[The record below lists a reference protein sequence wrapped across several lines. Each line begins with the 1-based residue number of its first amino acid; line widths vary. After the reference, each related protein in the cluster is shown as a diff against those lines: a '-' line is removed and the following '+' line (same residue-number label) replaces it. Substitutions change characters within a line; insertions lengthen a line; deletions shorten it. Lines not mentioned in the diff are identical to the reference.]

1 MGMSGRLL
9 RPKVSGFNPRQ
20 IPDLAAWWDFNDSA
34 TVTIETGIK
43 NVTDKSGNS
52 RTLAQTTTNN
62 QPAWT
67 PSALNGKYVADFDGS
82 NDTLRVSFTIVQPY
96 TVMIVGRFNG
106 TNPNSNQ
113 TMFDGFTGGNRGRVF
128 WASAAATA
136 LSVNAGTALNLPTSP
151 AASATTYAV
160 HEVIFDGAS
169 SYYAWNGSPTV
180 SGNAGSTAPGGVTLG
195 AFGTGGTA
203 HGQVSIAAVLM
214 YSRAL
219 SAAQRTTLRR
229 WLASLYAL
237 TVT

>member
-1 MGMSGRLL
+1 MGMNGRLL

-20 IPDLAAWWDFNDSA
+20 IPDMAAWWDFNDSA

-67 PSALNGKYVADFDGS
+67 PSALNGKYVADFDGT
-82 NDTLRVSFTIVQPY
+82 NDTLRVGFTLVQPY
-96 TVMIVGRFNG
+96 TVFIVGRYNG

-128 WASAAATA
+128 WSGTADTQLGANAGAA
-136 LSVNAGTALNLPTSP
+136 LSLPASP

-160 HEVIFDGAS
+160 HEAIFNGAS

-180 SGNAGSTAPGGVTLG
+180 SGNAGSTAPGGVTIG

-203 HGQVSIAAVLM
+203 QGQVSVAAVLM

-219 SAAQRTTLRR
+219 SAAQLTTLRR

>member
-1 MGMSGRLL
+1 MGMNGRLL

-43 NVTDKSGNS
+43 NVTDKSGNG

-82 NDTLRVSFTIVQPY
+82 NDTLRVAFTLVQPY
-96 TVMIVGRFNG
+96 TVMIVGRYNG

-128 WASAAATA
+128 WSGTADTQLSA
-136 LSVNAGTALNLPTSP
+136 NAGAGLSLPTSP
-151 AASATTYAV
+151 SPSATTYAV
-160 HEVIFDGAS
+160 HELIFNGAS

-180 SGNAGSTAPGGVTLG
+180 SGNAGSTAPGGVTIG

-219 SAAQRTTLRR
+219 SAAQLTTLRR